1 MAVSPVLQTYLQNCR
16 SVWVQM
22 RQEQGVELSRG
33 TVSLEITEGGALAD
47 EIGSFLDC
55 VHTRSAPLV
64 GGGEALAALEIASVI
79 SRQL

>member
-1 MAVSPVLQTYLQNCR
+1 
-16 SVWVQM
+16 
-22 RQEQGVELSRG
+22 
-33 TVSLEITEGGALAD
+33 
-47 EIGSFLDC
+47 